1 MLKFYVL
8 LNGEREFGLKHDWD
22 WYNKGKFQYLKI
34 LISNRDMDFNCL
46 KYQYPVCVSGTHIE
60 APALPQAQT
69 ILIITQ
75 SYVFNMLFAVSLI

>member
-1 MLKFYVL
+1 
-8 LNGEREFGLKHDWD
+8 
-22 WYNKGKFQYLKI
+22 
-34 LISNRDMDFNCL
+34 MDFNCL